1 MSKILSLSS
10 FKKTEDIFCQQKIQL
25 SDLDTVCFYWA
36 DSDESC
42 FNLEQLIK
50 NDPNLKEEYHAK
62 VNSLNALRDIPLWLK
77 SGQHIIQRS
86 MFDLYQDHILGM
98 DPMPVSSRID
108 VSFLSYHGPFE
119 SMVLSHLFNPA
130 MYQQFVMVL
139 LLMGKLSRRSFR
151 LRFKTRLL
159 LEQNHSVHLVNL
171 EQASSEGI
179 LLSSEKPLIE
189 GCVNFFL
196 DYQILKEAQGMSL
209 EEMKEYISGKANNFL
224 YSAHSSSRITL
235 NTKGIK
241 SQVKFDFMQRKVYY
255 YFVSFERFGN
265 KEAALALRDF
275 TLHSKNL
282 IGQTFKKAS

>member
-1 MSKILSLSS
+1 MSRVLSLNSS
-10 FKKTEDIFCQQKIQL
+10 RRHEDIFWQQKIQL
-25 SDLDTVCFYWA
+25 SELNTVCFYWA

-42 FNLEQLIK
+42 LNLEQLIK
-50 NDPNLKEEYHAK
+50 SDPKLQEEYQSK
-62 VNSLNALRDIPLWLK
+62 VNSLNALRDIPIWLK
-77 SGQHIIQRS
+77 TQNHIIQRS

-98 DPMPVSSRID
+98 DPMPVSSRIE

-159 LEQNHSVHLVNL
+159 LEQNYSVHLVNL

-189 GCVNFFL
+189 GAVNIFL
-196 DYQILKEAQGMSL
+196 DYQILKEAQGMNLSEL
-209 EEMKEYISGKANNFL
+209 KDYISAKANNFL
-224 YSAHSSSRITL
+224 YSAHSTAKITL
-235 NTKGIK
+235 NTKGMK

-265 KEAALALRDF
+265 HEAANALRDF
-275 TLHSKNL
+275 TLQSKNL
-282 IGQTFKKAS
+282 IGEIYKKAS